1 MNSGCFDEFIWATD
15 EKKKSSGKKAKR
27 AKLENQDGSSM
38 FVAEFVTI
46 KYEEEQ
52 MSNQSPHLKVPL
64 TFKSALWLSLGVITI
79 VIASAWTA
87 FTYLDSKIESSR
99 INTEAKIDALGA
111 DTRAHFESS
120 RLEAKTDNSAIN
132 AQLQTISNSMAEL
145 NGRLSKDSK

>member
-1 MNSGCFDEFIWATD
+1 MNSGCFDDFIWATD
-15 EKKKSSGKKAKR
+15 EKKKSSGKKVRR
-27 AKLENQDGSSM
+27 AKLENQDGSTM

-64 TFKSALWLSLGVITI
+64 TFKSALWLSLGVVTI
-79 VIASAWTA
+79 VIGSAWTA

-99 INTEAKIDALGA
+99 INTEAKIEALGT

-132 AQLQTISNSMAEL
+132 TQLQSISNSIAEL